1 MRAGT
6 NTKQVKTEQWF
17 NEIHFNDCRLAE
29 KKNMQ
34 LSIEIIITRLRELL
48 DQKCYKQRKYEVEF
62 VTNQMLKDK
71 IRKKNQL
78 QKGIQEKI

>member
-48 DQKCYKQRKYEVEF
+48 DQKCYK
-62 VTNQMLKDK
+62 
-71 IRKKNQL
+71 
-78 QKGIQEKI
+78 